1 MQSKVT
7 EPQRKV
13 YTVLREDRKALTIL
27 PQDAPLVVLQ
37 SGAGRPPF
45 FVVDSFHRF
54 IDLVELIGT
63 DQPVL
68 CLVPQ
73 YEAHIVKPGEYDIH
87 HEAAEH
93 VKTILERQPQGPYR
107 VGGFSA
113 SGIVAY
119 EITQQLKALGHQ
131 VALLVMFETPNPHFM
146 REYSPFLNRLAS
158 HRADWSRMRWGEV
171 PAWAAGKLW
180 RKIWLHHA
188 RSEANQ
194 KALAA
199 TPLVFARIGAAQ
211 RYRPALY
218 SGRILLVK
226 RYRGLEGQYFDPEY
240 GWGEV
245 VQGRI
250 EICLTSA
257 AEHLEILESAT
268 DRELVANTLRSC
280 MDAVEASSLH
290 QQITARQ

>member
-37 SGAGRPPF
+37 PGRGRSPF

-54 IDLVELIGT
+54 IDVVSLIGT

-73 YEAHIVKPGEYDIH
+73 YEAHIVNPGEYDIR

-93 VKTILERQPQGPYR
+93 VKTILEREPQGPYR

-119 EITQQLKALGHQ
+119 EIAQQLKTLGHQ

-158 HRADWSRMRWGEV
+158 HRADWIRMRWSEV

-180 RKIWLHHA
+180 RRIRLHHA

-199 TPLVFARIGAAQ
+199 APLVFARIVAAQ
-211 RYRPALY
+211 KYRPSPY
-218 SGRILLVK
+218 GGRVLLVK

-240 GWGEV
+240 GWGKV

-250 EICLTSA
+250 EICLTTA
-257 AEHLEILESAT
+257 TEHLEILESES
-268 DRELVANTLRSC
+268 DRELVAKTLRSC
-280 MDAVEASSLH
+280 IEEVEASSPPP
-290 QQITARQ
+290 RD